1 MTSLNLAD
9 TASALSIVMTVGGLF
24 YYTATLKAQIRTLSE
39 VIQSLSASV
48 DASNADRR
56 ALDTRITGVEESAKS
71 AHKRLDRVEGV
82 VDRWSQK

>member
-1 MTSLNLAD
+1 
-9 TASALSIVMTVGGLF
+9 
-24 YYTATLKAQIRTLSE
+24 
-39 VIQSLSASV
+39 V